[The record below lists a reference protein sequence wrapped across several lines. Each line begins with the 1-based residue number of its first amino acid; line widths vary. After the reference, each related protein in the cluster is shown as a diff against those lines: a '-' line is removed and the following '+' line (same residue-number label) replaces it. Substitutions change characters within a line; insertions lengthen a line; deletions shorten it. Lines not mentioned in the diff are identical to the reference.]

1 MFDSVSEKEIDEMA
15 STLRKHLP
23 EHAPED

>member
-1 MFDSVSEKEIDEMA
+1 MSEKEIDEMA